1 MVERSIMTRKI
12 LRQKLDVEQLL
23 RYADNNRELTT
34 FGSDLRGAG
43 YVIEKERALVIT
55 GTKGWLL
62 IDAEDLPLLI
72 EELGY
77 INEEL
82 ERRRRD

>member
-1 MVERSIMTRKI
+1 MSRKI
-12 LRQKLDVEQLL
+12 IRQKLNVQQLL
-23 RYADNNRELTT
+23 RYADNNKDLTT
-34 FGSDLRGAG
+34 FDSDLRATG
-43 YVIEKERALVIT
+43 YVIEKDRALVVT
-55 GTKGWLL
+55 GQNGYLL

-82 ERRRRD
+82 ERRSRD

>member
-1 MVERSIMTRKI
+1 MTRKI
-12 LRQKLDVEQLL
+12 YRQKLNVCQLL
-23 RYADNNRELTT
+23 RYADNNKDLTT
-34 FGSDLRGAG
+34 FDSDLRGTG
-43 YVIEKERALVIT
+43 YVIEKARALVIT

-62 IDAEDLPLLI
+62 IDAEELPLLI

-82 ERRRRD
+82 ERRSRD

>member
-1 MVERSIMTRKI
+1 MSRKI
-12 LRQKLDVEQLL
+12 IRQKLNVQQLL
-23 RYADNNRELTT
+23 RYADNHKDLTT
-34 FGSDLRGAG
+34 FDSDLQATG
-43 YVIEKERALVIT
+43 YVIEKARALVVI
-55 GTKGWLL
+55 GQNGYLL

-82 ERRRRD
+82 ERRSRD

>member
-1 MVERSIMTRKI
+1 MTRKI
-12 LRQKLDVEQLL
+12 YRQKLNVCQLL
-23 RYADNNRELTT
+23 RYADNNKDLTT
-34 FGSDLRGAG
+34 FDSDLRGTG
-43 YVIEKERALVIT
+43 YVIEKARALVIT

-82 ERRRRD
+82 ERRSRD

>member
-1 MVERSIMTRKI
+1 MSRKI
-12 LRQKLDVEQLL
+12 IRQKLNVQQLL
-23 RYADNNRELTT
+23 RYADNHKDLST
-34 FGSDLRGAG
+34 FDSDLQATG
-43 YVIEKERALVIT
+43 YVIEKARALVLVVT
-55 GTKGWLL
+55 SQNGYLL

>member
-1 MVERSIMTRKI
+1 MSRKI
-12 LRQKLDVEQLL
+12 IRQKLNVQQLL
-23 RYADNNRELTT
+23 RYADNNKDLTT
-34 FGSDLRGAG
+34 FDSDLRPTG
-43 YVIEKERALVIT
+43 YVIERARALVVT
-55 GTKGWLL
+55 GSKGWLL

-82 ERRRRD
+82 ERRSRD

>member
-1 MVERSIMTRKI
+1 MSRKI
-12 LRQKLDVEQLL
+12 IRQKLNVQQLL
-23 RYADNNRELTT
+23 RYADNNKDLTT
-34 FGSDLRGAG
+34 FDSDLRATG
-43 YVIEKERALVIT
+43 YVIERARVLVVT
-55 GTKGWLL
+55 GNKGWLL

-82 ERRRRD
+82 ERRSRD

>member
-1 MVERSIMTRKI
+1 MSRKI
-12 LRQKLDVEQLL
+12 IRQKLNVQQLL
-23 RYADNNRELTT
+23 RYADNNKDLTT
-34 FGSDLRGAG
+34 FDSDLRATG
-43 YVIEKERALVIT
+43 YVIEKDRAIVVT
-55 GTKGWLL
+55 GQNGYLL

-82 ERRRRD
+82 ERRSRD

>member
-1 MVERSIMTRKI
+1 MTRKI
-12 LRQKLDVEQLL
+12 LRQKLDVAQLL

-34 FGSDLRGAG
+34 FDSDLRGTG

-55 GTKGWLL
+55 GTKGFLL

-82 ERRRRD
+82 ERRSRD

>member
-1 MVERSIMTRKI
+1 MSRKI
-12 LRQKLDVEQLL
+12 IRQKLNVQQLL
-23 RYADNNRELTT
+23 RYADNHKDLTT
-34 FGSDLRGAG
+34 FDSDLQATG
-43 YVIEKERALVIT
+43 YVIERARAFVVT
-55 GTKGWLL
+55 SQNGYLL

>member
-1 MVERSIMTRKI
+1 MSRKI
-12 LRQKLDVEQLL
+12 IRQKLNVQQLL
-23 RYADNNRELTT
+23 RYADNHKDLTT
-34 FGSDLRGAG
+34 FDSDLQATG
-43 YVIEKERALVIT
+43 YVIERARALVVT
-55 GTKGWLL
+55 GQNGYLL

>member
-1 MVERSIMTRKI
+1 MSRKI
-12 LRQKLDVEQLL
+12 IRQKLNVQQLL
-23 RYADNNRELTT
+23 RYADNNKDLTT
-34 FGSDLRGAG
+34 FDSDLRATG
-43 YVIEKERALVIT
+43 YIIERARALILT
-55 GTKGWLL
+55 GQNGYLL

-82 ERRRRD
+82 ERRSRD